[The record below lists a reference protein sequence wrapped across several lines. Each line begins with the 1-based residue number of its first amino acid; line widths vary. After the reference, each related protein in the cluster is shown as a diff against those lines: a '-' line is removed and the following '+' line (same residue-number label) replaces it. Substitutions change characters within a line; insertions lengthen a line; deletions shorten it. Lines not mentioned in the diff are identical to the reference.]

1 MILTDKDTI
10 CNRYIRRQIRRYKEK
25 KAELINLDLRVKGVR
40 RRWIIHPFL
49 IKLLQIKV
57 SYQV

>member
-25 KAELINLDLRVKGVR
+25 KAELINLAN
-40 RRWIIHPFL
+40 
-49 IKLLQIKV
+49 V
-57 SYQV
+57 SQVLFKSF